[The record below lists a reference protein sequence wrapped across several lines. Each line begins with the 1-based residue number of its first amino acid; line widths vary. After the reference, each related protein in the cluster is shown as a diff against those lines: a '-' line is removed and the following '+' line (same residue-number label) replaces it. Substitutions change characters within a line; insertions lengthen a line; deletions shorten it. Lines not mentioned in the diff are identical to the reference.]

1 VLQNK
6 AHNIGPFMEQ
16 NKFPFSEGK
25 TKEIA
30 SSLQDG
36 EVIS

>member
-1 VLQNK
+1 VLQSE
-6 AHNIGPFMEQ
+6 ARNIGSFMEQ

-30 SSLQDG
+30 SSLEDG
-36 EVIS
+36 EVIT

>member
-1 VLQNK
+1 MFQSEARK
-6 AHNIGPFMEQ
+6 IGPFMEQ
-16 NKFPFSEGK
+16 NNFPFSEDK

-36 EVIS
+36 EVIT

>member
-1 VLQNK
+1 VLQRE
-6 AHNIGPFMEQ
+6 ARNIGPFMEH

-36 EVIS
+36 EVIT

>member
-1 VLQNK
+1 VLQSE

-25 TKEIA
+25 AKEIA

-36 EVIS
+36 EVIT